1 MISGVNHLPVLD
13 AEGIIKDVEFRI
25 EKTKSETFPILRG
38 RAPFRISFAGGGT
51 DLEHFFKKYGG
62 VVISATI
69 DKYCYA
75 TIIKRA
81 DSKIVINSDFGGEAI
96 INSKKDL
103 IYNNHFDIIK
113 AIINI
118 TKPDFG
124 FELYLH
130 NDIPPGRGLGSSASL
145 AVLVISLIS
154 RLQDRH
160 YDDYKIAELAHEAEH
175 KELAIKGGWQDQYAA
190 ITGGFNFMEFNND
203 KTIIYPL
210 RLKDDTINELSEH
223 MALCY
228 VGKSHFSAEQH
239 AHQESTF
246 MENEEEIVK
255 IQEEHKKIAIK
266 IRDALLTNELEDV
279 GRYLDESW
287 KNKKKLSGSMSNP
300 KIDLLYETGLKN
312 GAYGGRL
319 LGSGGGGYLLFFY
332 APTKRNQLVNALKEY
347 GGEIVDFN
355 FEFSGAKIWAVKGK

>member
-1 MISGVNHLPVLD
+1 
-13 AEGIIKDVEFRI
+13 
-25 EKTKSETFPILRG
+25 
-38 RAPFRISFAGGGT
+38 
-51 DLEHFFKKYGG
+51 
-62 VVISATI
+62 
-69 DKYCYA
+69 
-75 TIIKRA
+75 
-81 DSKIVINSDFGGEAI
+81 
-96 INSKKDL
+96 
-103 IYNNHFDIIK
+103 
-113 AIINI
+113 
-118 TKPDFG
+118 
-124 FELYLH
+124 
-130 NDIPPGRGLGSSASL
+130 
-145 AVLVISLIS
+145 
-154 RLQDRH
+154 
-160 YDDYKIAELAHEAEH
+160 
-175 KELAIKGGWQDQYAA
+175 
-190 ITGGFNFMEFNND
+190 MEFNND

-312 GAYGGRL
+312 GWLTINEVRGEQNLPDVEGGD
-319 LGSGGGGYLLFFY
+319 
-332 APTKRNQLVNALKEY
+332 V
-347 GGEIVDFN
+347 GGEEPPVDDMGA
-355 FEFSGAKIWAVKGK
+355 EAPPMSSDPMMHETQEEELDESGTYTSTDGMDRIENAIEEALG